1 MTSETD
7 FLTTRAALDRA
18 ARAAHLVV
26 ACDFDGTLS
35 PFVSDPESSRLAPG
49 AREALDALAALPATT
64 VLLVSGRDRTT
75 LSRISEIPTESA
87 ATGIHLVGQHGSEL
101 EGKPA
106 ALTEVEAALLAE
118 ITSQLEAIAL
128 PHEGAFVEYKPS
140 SAVLHVRSL
149 PRAEDQERLLSLALE
164 GPAAR
169 EGVFATEGKSVL
181 ELAVREASKG
191 AALQVFRERTGAES
205 VVFFGDDVTDEKGF
219 AVLGPDHGGSALD
232 VGIKVGDGPTVAGY
246 RVASIDEVVVSLRH
260 LAAVRGGSKPA

>member
-35 PFVSDPESSRLAPG
+35 PFVSDPETSRLAPG
-49 AREALDALAALPATT
+49 AREALDALAACPSTT
-64 VLLVSGRDRTT
+64 VLLVSGRDRST
-75 LSRISEIPTESA
+75 LSRISEIPTESE
-87 ATGIHLVGQHGSEL
+87 ATGIHLVGQHGSEW
-101 EGKPA
+101 EGEPA
-106 ALTEVEAALLAE
+106 ALTEVEAERLAE
-118 ITSQLEAIAL
+118 ITADLEAIAL

-169 EGVFATEGKSVL
+169 EGVFATEGKSVV

-191 AALQVFRERTGAES
+191 AALQTFRERAGADA

-219 AVLGPDHGGSALD
+219 AVLGSAHGGSELD
-232 VGIKVGDGPTVAGY
+232 VGVKVGDGPTAAAY
-246 RVASIDEVVVSLRH
+246 RVASIDEVVASLRQ
-260 LAAVRGGSKPA
+260 LAAIRGGSKSA

>member
-7 FLTTRAALDRA
+7 LLTTRAALDRA

-35 PFVSDPESSRLAPG
+35 PFVSDPETSRLAPG

-106 ALTEVEAALLAE
+106 ALTEVEAALLTE

-149 PRAEDQERLLSLALE
+149 PRVEDQERLLSLALE
-164 GPAAR
+164 G
-169 EGVFATEGKSVL
+169 VFATEGKAVL

-191 AALQVFRERTGAES
+191 AALQMFRERTGAES
-205 VVFFGDDVTDEKGF
+205 VVFFGDDVTDEEGF
-219 AVLGPDHGGSALD
+219 AVLGPDHGGRALD

>member
-64 VLLVSGRDRTT
+64 VLLASGRDRTT

-106 ALTEVEAALLAE
+106 ALTGVEAALLAE

-191 AALQVFRERTGAES
+191 AALQTFRERTGAES

-219 AVLGPDHGGSALD
+219 AVLGPDHGGRALD

>member
-7 FLTTRAALDRA
+7 FLTTRAALVRA

-35 PFVSDPESSRLAPG
+35 PFVEDPATSRLAPG
-49 AREALDALAALPATT
+49 AREALDALAALGETT

-87 ATGIHLVGQHGSEL
+87 TTGIHLVGQHGSEL
-101 EGKPA
+101 EGEPA
-106 ALTEVEAALLAE
+106 ALTEAEAALLAE

-140 SAVLHVRSL
+140 SSVLHVRSL

-169 EGVFATEGKSVL
+169 ADVFATEGKAVL

-191 AALQVFRERTGAES
+191 AALQLFRERTGAEA

-219 AVLGPDHGGSALD
+219 AALGPDHGGSELD
-232 VGIKVGDGPTVAGY
+232 VGVKVGDGPTVAAY
-246 RVASIDEVVVSLRH
+246 RVASIDEVVGSLRH
-260 LAAVRGGSKPA
+260 LASARGDSKPA